1 MEQLSDRGLELNA
14 LLSAGLWLGAR
25 GTAAADFNA
34 YLNLQVNLPDEKVVD
49 AAALVYEYL
58 TEVVLDRAVLR
69 HLFSNTAFL
78 RANMIG
84 GGSATAL
91 RLAEASLSE
100 VGAFL
105 KAWNGP
111 EVLHRLTALAN
122 DFDGHVDTLI
132 AGLRA
137 LCDKLFARQRP
148 LSLFIGSAEAYA
160 AWERSLA
167 ELRFG
172 NAEPCAPYCRWQTG
186 EPKP

>member
-1 MEQLSDRGLELNA
+1 
-14 LLSAGLWLGAR
+14 
-25 GTAAADFNA
+25 
-34 YLNLQVNLPDEKVVD
+34 
-49 AAALVYEYL
+49 
-58 TEVVLDRAVLR
+58 
-69 HLFSNTAFL
+69 
-78 RANMIG
+78 MIG

-122 DFDGHVDTLI
+122 DFDGHADALI

-160 AWERSLA
+160 TWERALA

-172 NAEPCAPYCRWQTG
+172 TAEPVRTVLPLADRRAKAPDGTVGGQLLCAGILPCRPASCYDCTG
-186 EPKP
+186 GKLPEQHLFSGTRYVPRAAVPMARASRLRLTAS